1 MSPNYS
7 TPYYICALFNLLE
20 STSIPMKKSN
30 IQFSIELD
38 QQNVP
43 DKIMWDA
50 TEKPD
55 PGLSETK
62 AISIALWD
70 QTQKNT
76 LRIDLW
82 TKDMPVEEMKRF
94 HIDCIGGMA
103 QSVLSA
109 TGDEFMAN
117 EINAL
122 CERMVKHVQSE
133 NK

>member
-1 MSPNYS
+1 
-7 TPYYICALFNLLE
+7 
-20 STSIPMKKSN
+20 MKKSTIN
-30 IQFSIELD
+30 FSIELD
-38 QQNVP
+38 NQNVP
-43 DKIMWDA
+43 EKIMWDA

-82 TKDMPVEEMKRF
+82 TKDMPIEEMKRF

>member
-1 MSPNYS
+1 
-7 TPYYICALFNLLE
+7 
-20 STSIPMKKSN
+20 MKKSN

-94 HIDCIGGMA
+94 HIECIGGMA

>member
-1 MSPNYS
+1 
-7 TPYYICALFNLLE
+7 
-20 STSIPMKKSN
+20 MKKSN

>member
-1 MSPNYS
+1 
-7 TPYYICALFNLLE
+7 
-20 STSIPMKKSN
+20 MKKSN

-82 TKDMPVEEMKRF
+82 TKDMPVDEMKRF